1 MEQSKNDF
9 SSLDGQ
15 ESQCRSWVS
24 NKKQH
29 EIIGV
34 YKDAKSGKDLTR
46 PGIERL
52 LLDAKAKK
60 FDLIVVSKLDR
71 ISRSLS
77 DFLKLVEKLDSFGV
91 DIAVTTQDIDTST
104 PAGKALQR
112 MMLVFAEFERD
123 MIADRT
129 REKRIETLKAG
140 LWQGGNP
147 PLGYDVEHKKLCVN
161 EEEAETVREIFQ
173 RYLKEKSSSV
183 VVKSLN
189 KDGFVTKIWK
199 TRKGKIKGG
208 AKFEKNGLLRILKS
222 RLYLGE
228 YEYEDKIYP
237 GKHDPII
244 ETEVFH
250 AVQEIIRQNSS
261 DPKGYFTGNS
271 PAKLAGISYCG
282 LCSSSLTTT
291 STKKSSGQQYFYY
304 KCVKKNKEGKT
315 ESHSPKDLPVHTLDN
330 FVAFTMSIMLE
341 QPELLKAFRKR
352 NKFEGDVAE
361 KDLSEKIKR
370 LENRLKGINKDITN
384 TVTYLTKNP
393 PDSTE
398 NLLQDKL
405 NVLNLE
411 KEEVANE
418 LELCIEELNRLKNQK
433 PVKNSGFKRILKE
446 FYQRWEDKKF
456 EEREVLLKTI
466 VRRVESTVK
475 TDNSGS
481 VEVKYV
487 ADKKLEAEW
496 AEIKNAN
503 SEKIKV
509 RTSGIDSSPGR
520 IRTYDRSVNS
530 RLLCH

>member
-1 MEQSKNDF
+1 
-9 SSLDGQ
+9 
-15 ESQCRSWVS
+15 
-24 NKKQH
+24 
-29 EIIGV
+29 
-34 YKDAKSGKDLTR
+34 
-46 PGIERL
+46 
-52 LLDAKAKK
+52 
-60 FDLIVVSKLDR
+60 
-71 ISRSLS
+71 
-77 DFLKLVEKLDSFGV
+77 
-91 DIAVTTQDIDTST
+91 
-104 PAGKALQR
+104 
-112 MMLVFAEFERD
+112 
-123 MIADRT
+123 
-129 REKRIETLKAG
+129 
-140 LWQGGNP
+140 
-147 PLGYDVEHKKLCVN
+147 
-161 EEEAETVREIFQ
+161 
-173 RYLKEKSSSV
+173 
-183 VVKSLN
+183 
-189 KDGFVTKIWK
+189 
-199 TRKGKIKGG
+199 
-208 AKFEKNGLLRILKS
+208 
-222 RLYLGE
+222 
-228 YEYEDKIYP
+228 
-237 GKHDPII
+237 
-244 ETEVFH
+244 
-250 AVQEIIRQNSS
+250 
-261 DPKGYFTGNS
+261 
-271 PAKLAGISYCG
+271 
-282 LCSSSLTTT
+282 
-291 STKKSSGQQYFYY
+291 
-304 KCVKKNKEGKT
+304 
-315 ESHSPKDLPVHTLDN
+315 
-330 FVAFTMSIMLE
+330 MLE

-411 KEEVANE
+411 KEEEANE

-433 PVKNSGFKRILKE
+433 PVKNSGFKKILKE
-446 FYQRWEDKKF
+446 FYQRWEENKF